1 MIFQTILVPVVVK
14 FVTVHMI
21 MIENAVPLKNLVDSI
36 KETAMRTM
44 NAKETLFVEE
54 IIVLGLFQEEQTAV
68 LIPELINLPI
78 PDSTNPQIPESP
90 NPQFPESPI
99 P

>member
-1 MIFQTILVPVVVK
+1 MM
-14 FVTVHMI
+14 VHKA
-21 MIENAVPLKNLVDSI
+21 MIENAVPMKNLVDSI

-68 LIPELINLPI
+68 LIPESLNPLIPK
-78 PDSTNPQIPESP
+78 SP
-90 NPQFPESPI
+90 YPQFPDSPL

>member
-1 MIFQTILVPVVVK
+1 MPVVVK

-54 IIVLGLFQEEQTAV
+54 IIVLGLFGQEEKTAV
-68 LIPELINLPI
+68 LIPESLNLR
-78 PDSTNPQIPESP
+78 IPESP
-90 NPQFPESPI
+90 NPQIPESLNHQI
-99 P
+99 PNSLNPLNS